1 MKQTRSLAW
10 AVDAL
15 REQGLGYPETTED
28 FPWGHRALKVKGKA
42 FAFLALEDE
51 VLSMSFK
58 LPYSAGPARKH
69 SFAAPTG
76 YGLGK
81 SGWITA
87 TFSPKDD
94 IPLDLLREW
103 LLESYYAI
111 APKKVSDRL
120 TEGSAQPK
128 AAPAPK
134 PKTVARKPAAKAAKP
149 AAKVVKPA
157 SAPARKRPR
166 G

>member
-1 MKQTRSLAW
+1 MKQTRTLAW

-42 FAFLALEDE
+42 FAFLALEDG

-58 LPYSAGPARKH
+58 LPYSAGPARKL
-69 SFAAPTG
+69 SFAEPTG

-87 TFSPKDD
+87 TFSAKDEV
-94 IPLDLLREW
+94 PLVLMREW

-111 APKKVSDRL
+111 APKKVSERL
-120 TEGSAQPK
+120 AEGSMQPK
-128 AAPAPK
+128 AATATK
-134 PKTVARKPAAKAAKP
+134 PKTSARKVATKAA
-149 AAKVVKPA
+149 KPA
-157 SAPARKRPR
+157 SAPARKRSR
-166 G
+166 S